1 MCVHITYADCV
12 ERMDGRGGV
21 TREGRMGCPE
31 TYRERYRAKVT
42 RGRDRTIITTRGL
55 GQGWDKP
62 RKTFKYCI
70 TWNAAVE

>member
-1 MCVHITYADCV
+1 
-12 ERMDGRGGV
+12 
-21 TREGRMGCPE
+21 MGCPE
-31 TYRERYRAKVT
+31 TYRERYRAEVT